1 MGNLI
6 TLFKTKNSV
15 YMQRKHENT
24 SAWQHTKAKKIEKFL
39 YFCESKNIKDI
50 HAISKKNYDEFIQ
63 NLIAAGKSDETVRKY
78 ALAINEFVTRA
89 HIKDIKISANKA
101 KKRKITKKIE
111 KIVAILQ
118 KNKIKIDDILKA
130 QIAKIL

>member
-15 YMQRKHENT
+15 FLQRRHENT
-24 SAWQHTKAKKIEKFL
+24 DTWQKTKKNRVEKFL
-39 YFCESKNIKDI
+39 FFCESKQIKDM
-50 HAISKKNYDEFIQ
+50 HSISKKNYDAFVK
-63 NLIAAGKSDETVRKY
+63 NLIAGGKSPETIRKY

-89 HIKDIKISANKA
+89 HIPNIKINPARA
-101 KKRKITKKIE
+101 KKRKIKQKVE
-111 KIVAILQ
+111 KIAAILQ
-118 KNKIKIDDILKA
+118 KNEIKINDILKA